1 MWYRNGMR
9 TRFDRTLTYEDLA
22 LKRIEWLERV
32 HGGKGRP
39 DRERLIRAT
48 VLQTSNE
55 TKRHLVNFV
64 RHEMTDYEDELR
76 AAAPKDRA
84 RVRNELHRYYLT
96 EIYSAYPFLRPE
108 EDRS

>member
-1 MWYRNGMR
+1 MWYRNGMK
-9 TRFDRTLTYEDLA
+9 TWFDLSLTYEDLA

-39 DRERLIRAT
+39 DRERLIRTT

-64 RHEMTDYEDELR
+64 RHEMTEYENELR
-76 AAAPKDRA
+76 TAAPRDRA